1 MESIAIALPQ
11 LSEELIQKLKDFI
24 TDDLGVL
31 GENDLKLIKEADL
44 LPILKP
50 IQARKIIQYWKN
62 EAQPEVFEDNIE
74 KESTSCD
81 DTLMALSSNS
91 SACSSGSS
99 SNRRIIPA
107 EQSDWDFRFEIPWN
121 SFPKSLL
128 DACDHKKK
136 PEKRHRLEMVRIVV
150 DAIHKVCAYPKLK
163 NIEKIAYRII
173 SRYPNS
179 FKDEIDGIVIGSGLE
194 SLTTQIMYR
203 SDNIRRRIKKESPSP
218 CTDADSDLL
227 KDDDQSYL
235 QAAYFQTSKDE
246 QRIKELM
253 KKAYSTIRLDIKKK
267 LMIGEVKGKWPF
279 LFDEKYFYN
288 HLEMLLDDFEVEEKL
303 AENVANGS
311 LLVFK

>member
-99 SNRRIIPA
+99 SNRRI
-107 EQSDWDFRFEIPWN
+107 
-121 SFPKSLL
+121 
-128 DACDHKKK
+128 
-136 PEKRHRLEMVRIVV
+136 V
-150 DAIHKVCAYPKLK
+150 
-163 NIEKIAYRII
+163 
-173 SRYPNS
+173 
-179 FKDEIDGIVIGSGLE
+179 
-194 SLTTQIMYR
+194 
-203 SDNIRRRIKKESPSP
+203 P
-218 CTDADSDLL
+218 CRT
-227 KDDDQSYL
+227 
-235 QAAYFQTSKDE
+235 E
-246 QRIKELM
+246 
-253 KKAYSTIRLDIKKK
+253 
-267 LMIGEVKGKWPF
+267 
-279 LFDEKYFYN
+279 
-288 HLEMLLDDFEVEEKL
+288 
-303 AENVANGS
+303 
-311 LLVFK
+311 